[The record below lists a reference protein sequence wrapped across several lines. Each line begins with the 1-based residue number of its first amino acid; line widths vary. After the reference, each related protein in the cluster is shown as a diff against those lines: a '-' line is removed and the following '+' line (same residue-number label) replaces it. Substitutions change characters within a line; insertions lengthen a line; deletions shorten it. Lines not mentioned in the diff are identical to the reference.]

1 MYRVTRATRDLVVCV
16 NGKECSVE
24 ELEST
29 KEISEMEGCIGSA
42 LSCDSV
48 TFCVKLQIV
57 TLQRY
62 R

>member
-1 MYRVTRATRDLVVCV
+1 MYRMTCATRDLVVCVCV

-29 KEISEMEGCIGSA
+29 KGISEMEGCIGSA
-42 LSCDSV
+42 LSCV
-48 TFCVKLQIV
+48 NMTFCGK
-57 TLQRY
+57 LQRY